1 MNLNI
6 LRTTSCL
13 FFFLSLIIQPAFL
26 FAKDAEVKT
35 SSIDFEK
42 QIKPLFQAKCYSCHG
57 REMQEGGFRLDLKSR
72 ALEGGDSGLA
82 IKPGNSQKSELYHRL
97 AGIGDGDKMPPE
109 GEGTPLSN
117 AELTLIKRWIEQGA
131 TWPESASSKDKLPG
145 SNHWSFQP
153 VKKITPP
160 QVQNTSWGKNGIDA
174 FILRKLEQEKVEPSA
189 EADRS
194 TLVRRVYLDLTGLP
208 PTVEEWERWTQ
219 DTNPNWYETLVNQ
232 LLASPHYGERW
243 GRHWLDLARYADS
256 DGFEKDS
263 KRPHAWRWRTWVI
276 NALND
281 DMPFDQFSMEQ
292 LAGDLLPKPK
302 TSQLVAT
309 GFHRNT
315 LINREGGTDPE
326 EDRVKRTVDRTNT
339 LGSVW
344 LGITVE
350 CAQCHTHKYDPL
362 TQREYYRLYAFFNSL
377 TEPDI
382 GAPLPDEQAAFEKAN
397 QVYQKDHR
405 PLVKAIRAYEQNQ
418 LESALKNWEKQ
429 KTETKPVWSVLQP
442 ESVHAKQNTTL
453 KILPDRSILADGENP
468 GRAEIYYITFKTDL
482 KNINGIRLE
491 ALTDPSLPKNGPGRS
506 PSGDFELTMLKVKA
520 ASLQNPQSTK
530 EIKLQKAQ
538 ASFEMAGYK
547 VDRVINNSPHAGWSI
562 SPEQGK
568 KQIATFETKEAFGYE
583 TGTLITV
590 SLQQSSTRKL
600 YHNLGRF
607 RLSLTSGPKPLPL
620 NGMTDLI
627 VETLNTPQDQRTS
640 EQQQELLD
648 YYRTIDPQLKKLKQ
662 AELAHRKKAP
672 RNPAKTTKA
681 QVVDHLK
688 VPRKT
693 RLLVRG
699 EFLNPADEVKPNTP
713 AILPPLKTETP
724 SRVDLAHWLFDPNNP
739 LTARVTVNR
748 IWSRYFG
755 RGIVSTIN
763 DFGTQGEPPSHPEL
777 LDWLA
782 AQFRENNW
790 SLKQLHKLIVMSAT
804 YRQSSHARPELTE
817 RDPYNTWLSHQNRL
831 RVEAEIIRDQALTVS
846 GLIKHKIGGRSVN
859 PPQPEGIASLGYAN
873 SVKWPTSKGD
883 DRYRRGIYT
892 FFQRTVPY
900 PMLMTF
906 DSPDSNLSCTRRER
920 SNTPLQALTIWN
932 DPVFFEC
939 SQVLGKRIVEDTQPR
954 DINLTSRINHAFQLC
969 LARQPSQE
977 ERDIIKKL
985 YQEQTQLLK
994 SDQAA
999 VSKLT
1004 QSQTIPT
1011 GSTPQEVATWI
1022 IIGRVLMNLDEFVTR
1037 G

>member
-1 MNLNI
+1 MNRHI
-6 LRTTSCL
+6 LHTTSWL
-13 FFFLSLIIQPAFL
+13 FFLVSLIPYPAFL
-26 FAKDAEVKT
+26 FAKDAKAD
-35 SSIDFEK
+35 SPKIDFEK
-42 QIKPLFQAKCYSCHG
+42 QIKPLFQAKCHSCHG

-82 IKPGNSQKSELYHRL
+82 IKPGSSQKSELYHRI
-97 AGIGDGDKMPPE
+97 AGTGDGDKMPPE
-109 GEGTPLSN
+109 GEGTPLSPEER
-117 AELTLIKRWIEQGA
+117 ALIKRWIDQGA
-131 TWPESASSKDKLPG
+131 QWPESANSKGKLPG
-145 SNHWSFQP
+145 SDHWSFQP
-153 VKKITPP
+153 VKAATPP
-160 QVQNTSWGKNGIDA
+160 QVHNTSWSKNGIDA
-174 FILRKLEQEKVEPSA
+174 FILRKLEQEKVLPSA

-194 TLVRRVYLDLTGLP
+194 TLIRRVYLDLSGLP
-208 PTVEEWERWTQ
+208 PSVEEWERWTH
-219 DTNPNWYETLVNQ
+219 DTNPHWYEQLVDQ

-276 NALND
+276 NALNED
-281 DMPFDQFSMEQ
+281 IPFDQFSLEQ
-292 LAGDLLPKPK
+292 LAGDLLPKPA

-344 LGITVE
+344 LGMTVE
-350 CAQCHTHKYDPL
+350 CSQCHTHKYDPL

-382 GAPLPDEQAAFEKAN
+382 GAPLPAEQTAFEKAN
-397 QVYQKDHR
+397 QIYQTEHQ
-405 PLVKAIRAYEQNQ
+405 PLVKAIRDFEQNQ
-418 LESALKNWEKQ
+418 LASALSDWEKQ
-429 KTETKPVWSVLQP
+429 NAKHQPIWSILKPET
-442 ESVHAKQNTTL
+442 VHAKQNTTL
-453 KILPDRSILADGENP
+453 KILPDRSILAEGDNP
-468 GRAEIYYITFKTDL
+468 GRAEIYTITFKTDL
-482 KNINGIRLE
+482 QNINGIRLE
-491 ALTDPSLPKNGPGRS
+491 ALTDASLPKKGPGRS
-506 PSGDFELTMLKVKA
+506 PSGDFELTMLTVKT
-520 ASLQNPQSTK
+520 ASPKAPASTK
-530 EIKLQKAQ
+530 EIKLEKAQ

-562 SPEQGK
+562 SPQQGK
-568 KQIATFETKEAFGYE
+568 KQIATFETKEPFGFE
-583 TGTLITV
+583 PGTLITV

-607 RLSLTSGPKPLPL
+607 RMSLTTAPKPLSL

-627 VETLNTPQDQRTS
+627 VETLNTPPDLRTS
-640 EQQQELLD
+640 EQQQELLE
-648 YYRTIDPQLKKLKQ
+648 YYRTIDPQLNKLKQ
-662 AELAHRKKAP
+662 AELTHRKKAP
-672 RNPAKTTKA
+672 RNPAEMTKA
-681 QVVDHLK
+681 QVVNHLK
-688 VPRKT
+688 TPRTT

-699 EFLNPADEVKPNTP
+699 DFLNPADEVKPDTP
-713 AILPPLKTETP
+713 AILPSLKSKNP
-724 SRVDLAHWLFDPNNP
+724 NRIDLARWLFDPANP

-755 RGIVSTIN
+755 RGLVATIN
-763 DFGTQGEPPSHPEL
+763 DFGTQGEAPSHPEL

-782 AQFRENNW
+782 TQFRDNNW

-804 YRQSSHARPELTE
+804 YRQSSHTRPELAE
-817 RDPYNTWLSHQNRL
+817 RDPYNTWLAHQNRL
-831 RVEAEIIRDQALTVS
+831 RVEAEIIRDQALSVS

-859 PPQPEGIASLGYAN
+859 PPQPAGIASLGYAN

-883 DRYRRGIYT
+883 DRYRRGLYT

-920 SNTPLQALTIWN
+920 SNTPLQALTILN

-939 SQVLGKRIVEDTQPR
+939 SQILGKRIVAETQQKDAR
-954 DINLTSRINHAFQLC
+954 LTDRIDRAFQLC
-969 LARQPSQE
+969 LARQPSQA
-977 ERDIIKKL
+977 ERTIIKQL
-985 YQEQTQLLK
+985 YNEQSQLLK
-994 SDQAA
+994 QDQAA
-999 VSKLT
+999 VIALT
-1004 QSQTIPT
+1004 KSQKIPT
-1011 GSTPQEVATWI
+1011 GSTPQEVAAWI

>member
-1 MNLNI
+1 MNHNF
-6 LRTTSCL
+6 LRTISWL
-13 FFFLSLIIQPAFL
+13 FFLFSLIINPSYV
-26 FAKDAEVKT
+26 FAKDAKAD
-35 SSIDFEK
+35 SAKIDFEK

-82 IKPGNSQKSELYHRL
+82 ITPGNSQKSEFYHRI
-97 AGIGDGDKMPPE
+97 AGTGNGDKMPPE
-109 GEGTPLSN
+109 GEGTPLSPE
-117 AELTLIKRWIEQGA
+117 ELALVKRWIDQGA
-131 TWPESASSKDKLPG
+131 KWPESANSKDKLPG
-145 SNHWSFQP
+145 SDHWAFQP
-153 VKKITPP
+153 VKKVTLP
-160 QVQNTSWGKNGIDA
+160 QVQNSSWSKNGIDA
-174 FILRKLEQEKVEPSA
+174 FILRKLEQEKVQPSA

-194 TLVRRVYLDLTGLP
+194 TLIRRVYLDLTGLP
-208 PTVEEWERWTQ
+208 PSIEEWERWTQ
-219 DTNPNWYETLVNQ
+219 DTDPNWYETLVDQ

-243 GRHWLDLARYADS
+243 SRHWLDLARYADS

-276 NALND
+276 NALNE
-281 DMPFDQFSMEQ
+281 DMPFDQFSLEQ
-292 LAGDLLPKPK
+292 LAGDLLPKPA

-326 EDRVKRTVDRTNT
+326 EDRVKRTIDRTNT

-350 CAQCHTHKYDPL
+350 CSQCHTHKYDPL

-382 GAPLPDEQAAFEKAN
+382 GAPLPEEQATFIKAN
-397 QVYQKDHR
+397 QIYQKDHQ
-405 PLVKAIRAYEQNQ
+405 PLVKAIREYEQNQ
-418 LESALKNWEKQ
+418 LANALANWEKQ
-429 KTETKPVWSVLQP
+429 NTEKKLIWSVLQP
-442 ESVHAKQNTTL
+442 ETVDAKQNTTL
-453 KILPDRSILADGENP
+453 KILPDRSILAAGENP
-468 GRAEIYYITFKTDL
+468 GRAEIYTITFKTDL
-482 KNINGIRLE
+482 QKISGIRLE

-506 PSGDFELTMLKVKA
+506 PSGDFELTMLTVKTT
-520 ASLQNPQSTK
+520 SLQDPAATK

-562 SPEQGK
+562 SPQQGK
-568 KQIATFETKEAFGYE
+568 KQSATFEAKEAFGFE
-583 TGTLITV
+583 KGTLITV

-607 RLSLTSGPKPLPL
+607 RLSLTTGSKPLSL
-620 NGMTDLI
+620 NGITDLI
-627 VETLNTPQDQRTS
+627 VETLNIPQDQRTS
-640 EQQQELLD
+640 DQQQELLE
-648 YYRTIDPQLKKLKQ
+648 YYRTIDPQLKILKQ

-672 RNPAKTTKA
+672 RNPTETTKA
-681 QVVDHLK
+681 QVVNHLK
-688 VPRKT
+688 TPRKT

-699 EFLNPADEVKPNTP
+699 DFLNPADEVKPNTP
-713 AILPPLKTETP
+713 AILPSLKSKNP
-724 SRVDLAHWLFDPNNP
+724 NRIDLARWLFDPNNP

-782 AQFRENNW
+782 TQFRDHNW

-804 YRQSSHARPELTE
+804 YRQSSHTRPELAE
-817 RDPYNTWLSHQNRL
+817 RDPYNIWLSHQNRL
-831 RVEAEIIRDQALTVS
+831 RVESEIIRDQALSVS
-846 GLIKHKIGGRSVN
+846 GLIKHKVGGRSVN
-859 PPQPEGIASLGYAN
+859 PPQPEGVASLGYAN

-883 DRYRRGIYT
+883 DRYRRGLYT

-939 SQVLGKRIVEDTQPR
+939 SQVLGKRIVEETQQK
-954 DINLTSRINHAFQLC
+954 DASLTARINRAFQLC
-969 LARQPSQE
+969 LARQPSQA
-977 ERDIIKKL
+977 ERTII
-985 YQEQTQLLK
+985 TQLYEEQIRFLK
-994 SDQAA
+994 SDQTA
-999 VSKLT
+999 VSELT
-1004 QSQTIPT
+1004 KSQKIPA
-1011 GSTPQEVATWI
+1011 GSTPQEVAAWI
-1022 IIGRVLMNLDEFVTR
+1022 IIGRVLLNLDEFVTR